1 MTTASQSL
9 SEPRLPEL
17 LPAAEGASRG
27 GRFAAPITFALFG
40 LADILLFGR
49 ESAGVPDDVASAADA
64 RLTIPIRPGLRSLN
78 VAVAAAMA
86 LGEALRQTDFA
97 TQETVR

>member
-17 LPAAEGASRG
+17 LPADGGAARG

-49 ESAGVPDDVASAADA
+49 NAHGDADVRVHA
-64 RLTIPIRPGLRSLN
+64 
-78 VAVAAAMA
+78 
-86 LGEALRQTDFA
+86 
-97 TQETVR
+97 

>member
-1 MTTASQSL
+1 VTTASQSL

-17 LPAAEGASRG
+17 LPAAGGAARG

-49 ESAGVPDDVASAADA
+49 NAHGDATFAFTPEFAKVSVPNLTLPGAATCYVCGGITLTLA
-64 RLTIPIRPGLRSLN
+64 LVRLL
-78 VAVAAAMA
+78 
-86 LGEALRQTDFA
+86 
-97 TQETVR
+97 